1 MLYQTGDFAIMKRTI
16 LDYLGIVVGCIIVS
30 IAFVFFINPYKLVP
44 GGVFGASIVLHNLFP
59 ALQVGTFSYMISI
72 PLLFASYF
80 ILGKG
85 IGSKTLLASLLS
97 PFIMNVVSSVAYPTK
112 EALRELDPSQLAGGV
127 LDLSNDLIL
136 ACIIGPV
143 LIGVGEG
150 IMMRCRATSGGSDVV
165 AMLINKFMHI
175 KFSFALLAVDAAVV
189 LFGLLVIGMGFGR
202 DTVDNHSWILSGYSL
217 VCIFIMSKTVSFVV
231 SGSKNNKLMFIVT
244 ERNHDDMRNFILNNL
259 DRTATVL
266 PSHGLYHKGE
276 KDVLMMVVR
285 MHEVDIV
292 TTSIKEFDPG
302 VFVIVTDAYDT
313 FGERWKDFPDKSA
326 LILS

>member
-1 MLYQTGDFAIMKRTI
+1 MKRTI
-16 LDYLGIVVGCIIVS
+16 LDYLGIIVGCTIVS

-44 GGVFGASIVLHNLFP
+44 GGVFGTSIVLHNLFP

-72 PLLFASYF
+72 PLLIASYF
-80 ILGKG
+80 VLGKG
-85 IGSKTLLASLLS
+85 IGGRTLLASLLS
-97 PFIMNVVSSVAYPTK
+97 PFVMNVVSSIAYPNE
-112 EALRELDPSQLAGGV
+112 EALRSLDPTQLAGGV

-143 LIGVGEG
+143 LIGLGEG

-165 AMLINKFMHI
+165 AMLINKFLHVR
-175 KFSFALLAVDAAVV
+175 FSFALLAVDATVV
-189 LFGLLVIGMGFGR
+189 LFGLLVIGMGLGQ
-202 DTVDNHSWILSGYSL
+202 DSVGNHSWILSGYSL
-217 VCIFIMSKTVSFVV
+217 ICIFIMSKTVAFVV

-244 ERNHDDMRNFILNNL
+244 ERNHDEMRKFIVDNM

-266 PSHGLYHKGE
+266 PSHGLYQKGE

-292 TTSIKEFDPG
+292 TTTIKEFDPG